1 MRLFFLL
8 VPAVALCQTPAF
20 NVPEELSYRRANI
33 ISEGTRMS
41 AELFTPKSGAGKKLP
56 AIVMAHG
63 WGGVA
68 AALRPEAVAF
78 AKAGYLVLTFDYR
91 GWGNSDSR
99 VILTAPEP
107 ARAPGAA
114 TAAKYT
120 AEVRD
125 VREVVDPLDMA
136 ADWFNAIHWLEAEPQ
151 FDSARLG
158 LWGSSYSG
166 GLVVFVAEHDRRVK
180 ALHSQVGALD
190 SRPLN
195 EAGWATAYQEATK
208 MARGELEYP
217 APGAKVIGNLKG
229 APIWSKLIL
238 YSPVDDL
245 AKAGNCAMQFVIAE
259 KEELFDNKDHVL
271 KAYPQVKGPKN
282 LVIVPKITHYGIY
295 GEARAQ
301 ARDLAIAWFDKY
313 LK

>member
-1 MRLFFLL
+1 MRLLL
-8 VPAVALCQTPAF
+8 LWFPLAALGQTPAF
-20 NVPEELSYRRANI
+20 NAPEDVAYRRADI

-41 AELFTPKSGAGKKLP
+41 AELFAPKSAAGQKLP

-63 WGGVA
+63 RGGVA
-68 AALRPEAVAF
+68 ASLRPEAVAF

-99 VILTAPEP
+99 VILTSPEP
-107 ARAPGAA
+107 PRTPGSTTAP
-114 TAAKYT
+114 KFT

-136 ADWFNAIHWLEAEPQ
+136 VDWFNAIHWLQAEPQ
-151 FDSARLG
+151 FDTARLG

-190 SRPLN
+190 SRPLDA
-195 EAGWATAYQEATK
+195 AGWTTAYREATK
-208 MARGELEYP
+208 MARGEMEYP
-217 APGAKVIGNLKG
+217 APGAKVIGNLRG

-238 YSPVDDL
+238 YAPVEDL
-245 AKAGNCAMQFVIAE
+245 EKAGNCAMQFVIAE

-271 KAYPQVKGPKN
+271 KAYPRVKGPKN
-282 LVIVPKITHYGIY
+282 LVTIPKITHYGIY

-301 ARDLAIAWFDKY
+301 ARDLAISWFDKH